1 MRRRGPAWWRG
12 KRLPAPALVA
22 GLTIAWELGGVP
34 RLDAVAVAVA
44 DDNGSTTSKVTLRT
58 EQTVGDLAY
67 IANLSDLRVEGVG
80 LVIGLD
86 GTGSDV
92 PPSLYRTALLN
103 EMRKARVEN
112 PEAILASSATAA
124 VVVRMKLPT
133 GATRDESYD
142 VEVEAVPGSAT
153 TSLAGGRLLRAEL
166 KQVMMTEQG
175 QAEGKVQASASGAI
189 LADEKTPRKGVI
201 PGGGRSKTTLPYTI
215 LIKEAFR
222 SGKTAA
228 LLQGAINTRFQQ
240 RNGRDDRGVALAKS
254 DRHLELI
261 LPRIY
266 RNNPERFFQVVKLVP
281 LVTSE
286 AIVRKRID
294 TWGADLI
301 APETSGLAALRLEAL
316 GAAGRETLKKG
327 LASPSPTAR
336 FFAAEALAYLGDDSG
351 VDVLAEA
358 AVVRPE
364 FRSQALRALA
374 SMDQAPALLRL
385 RKLMGHSDPA
395 LRYGAFDA
403 LRRADPFDPSLGRV
417 AVFDT
422 PAEQPWEEDEV
433 SQEDSLRWAMD
444 LQRPRRPTRPQ
455 DPFALHVVDCE
466 GPPLIHVSR
475 THRAEI
481 VLFGR
486 GQMLETPMVLNCGP
500 NILINAADGDT
511 QAQISRIVPGA
522 AERRTLSSLDLAT
535 VIRTL
540 AQFGATYPE
549 ITSTLDQARHRQN
562 LAATLVFD
570 AQPTKTAD
578 YDRALMSAA
587 LPPERQFRETAGTA
601 VGSGPAGRLDEGV
614 TQAGAEAPTSRR
626 PWYARLNPLA
636 WLRRARTSD
645 PIAQA
650 SARSKDTNPP
660 NETPPPAKLDDQ
672 VSRAGLE
679 RVEGVTSS
687 QTTVLRNE
695 EREPADNE
703 RDASAKPA
711 RRWRLWPFNRRRGV
725 EKELD
730 DAAAAAA
737 SAEATVRRG
746 WLSRWLGWGRGR
758 SDSAASESPSESLP
772 PDKSEPQAN

>member
-12 KRLPAPALVA
+12 RRLPAPALVA
-22 GLTIAWELGGVP
+22 GLTIAWGLGSAERLAAFGV
-34 RLDAVAVAVA
+34 VV
-44 DDNGSTTSKVTLRT
+44 DDNGSNTKVTLRT

-86 GTGSDV
+86 GTGGDV

-112 PEAILASSATAA
+112 PEEILASPGTAA
-124 VVVRMKLPT
+124 VIVRMKLPT
-133 GATRDESYD
+133 GATRDEPYD

-153 TSLAGGRLLRAEL
+153 TSLAGGRLLRADL
-166 KQVMMTEQG
+166 KQVMITEQG
-175 QAEGKVQASASGAI
+175 QAEGKVQAYAAGAI
-189 LADEKTPRKGVI
+189 LADEKTPRKGTI
-201 PGGGRSKTTLPYTI
+201 PGGGRSKATLPYTI
-215 LIKEAFR
+215 LIKETFR

-254 DRHLELI
+254 DRHLELT

-286 AIVRKRID
+286 TIARKRID
-294 TWGADLI
+294 TWGVDLI
-301 APETSGLAALRLEAL
+301 APETSGLAALRLESL

-358 AVVRPE
+358 AVMRTE

-417 AVFDT
+417 AVFDA
-422 PAEQPWEEDEV
+422 PPEEPLEENEFAQEG
-433 SQEDSLRWAMD
+433 SQRWAMD
-444 LQRPRRPTRPQ
+444 LQKPRQPIRPQ
-455 DPFALHVVDCE
+455 DPFALYVVDCE

-475 THRAEI
+475 TNRAEI

-486 GQMLETPMVLNCGP
+486 GQSLETPMVLNCGP
-500 NILINAADGDT
+500 NILINAADGDP

-522 AERRTLSSLDLAT
+522 GERRTLASLDLAT

-540 AQFGATYPE
+540 AQLGATYPE
-549 ITSTLDQARHRQN
+549 ISATLDQARNRQN
-562 LAATLVFD
+562 LAASLIFD
-570 AQPTKTAD
+570 ARPTKTAE

-587 LPPERQFRETAGTA
+587 LPPERRFREPDGTEIAAGDADRRDEA
-601 VGSGPAGRLDEGV
+601 VTL
-614 TQAGAEAPTSRR
+614 AGAARSDTGPVLGGGRASRKRQVGRSRGRAGQARR
-626 PWYARLNPLA
+626 PTEPGRSGASGGRGVV
-636 WLRRARTSD
+636 R
-645 PIAQA
+645 
-650 SARSKDTNPP
+650 SARCPG
-660 NETPPPAKLDDQ
+660 EGAGG
-672 VSRAGLE
+672 SRTGGSRQARPTLAALAV
-679 RVEGVTSS
+679 RSS
-687 QTTVLRNE
+687 
-695 EREPADNE
+695 
-703 RDASAKPA
+703 S
-711 RRWRLWPFNRRRGV
+711 RRRGGDQRPCSG
-725 EKELD
+725 LQRRN
-730 DAAAAAA
+730 AR
-737 SAEATVRRG
+737 SSGLVRPLVWVGARQGLGRVGREVRG
-746 WLSRWLGWGRGR
+746 GFPRRR
-758 SDSAASESPSESLP
+758 RT
-772 PDKSEPQAN
+772 